1 MSIKADV
8 KKILFDSDIT
18 ITKLA
23 ELLTEKT
30 GKKYSQSNISQKL
43 MRGTLKFEE
52 AKIIG
57 EVLGYEL
64 KYVKIKGWFKR
75 ILTSCIQ

>member
-64 KYVKIKGWFKR
+64 KYVKIKG
-75 ILTSCIQ
+75 

>member
-1 MSIKADV
+1 MNIRADIKNILLESDV
-8 KKILFDSDIT
+8 T

-23 ELLTEKT
+23 KLMSEKT
-30 GKKYSQSNISQKL
+30 GKFYSQSNISQKL

-57 EVLGYEL
+57 EILGYEL
-64 KYVKIKGWFKR
+64 KFVKIK
-75 ILTSCIQ
+75 L